1 MTRLPLLDRLIRFSL
16 EHRVL
21 VLASAALLLVLGA
34 FWVFTVPVDI
44 FPDLSAPSVTVVTE
58 APGMAPEEVEALVT
72 FPIESAVNG
81 ATGIRRLRSVSAD
94 GLSVLWVEFEWG
106 TEIYRA
112 RQVVTERLQ
121 RVELPEHV
129 ERPELGPIS
138 SIMGEITFIALTSE
152 QVPPMDLRRIAE
164 TMVRRNLLA
173 IPGVSQVVPIG
184 GEVRELQITVRPE
197 ALAQHGVALD
207 EVLTA
212 AALSS
217 RSPAAGFHVEGGQEY
232 LVRGLGRARQPEE
245 VAAAVVRTH
254 DGAPIRIGDLANVA
268 WGPEPQRGTAS
279 YRAQPAVILSVQ
291 KQPGANT
298 LRSHPADRSGSGAP
312 GGRASG
318 GRHHRERK
326 FPPGR
331 LHLDRDPQRHGG
343 AARRR
348 DPRGR
353 HPVPVPRKLAHD
365 AHLGPGH
372 SAVADRRRAGG
383 VARRRHHQH
392 HDPRRAHH
400 RDRRAGRRRHHRR
413 RERVSPP
420 AARERQT
427 RGPAPLVARG
437 GLGRLVR
444 GAQGDRVRHSHHRAG
459 VPAASRPPRDRGPPA
474 APARDRVRR
483 GDRCVAPGVVD
494 PYPGALLPAAAA
506 SRGAPRA

>member
-121 RVELPEHV
+121 RVELPVHV

-138 SIMGEITFIALTSE
+138 SIMGEITFIALTSDR
-152 QVPPMDLRRIAE
+152 VPPMDLRRIAE

-184 GEVRELQITVRPE
+184 GEVQELQITLRPE
-197 ALAQHGVALD
+197 ALAQYGVALD

-245 VAAAVVRTH
+245 VAAAVVRTR

-279 YRAQPAVILSVQ
+279 YRAKPAVILSVQ

-298 LRSHPADRSGSGAP
+298 LRLTQQIDQALERLTAALP
-312 GGRASG
+312 G
-318 GRHHRERK
+318 GRHHREGEL
-326 FPPGR
+326 PPGR
-331 LHLDRDPQRHGG
+331 LHLDRGPQRHGG

-348 DPRGR
+348 DPRRR
-353 HPVPVPRKLAHD
+353 HLVPVPRKLAHD
-365 AHLGPGH
+365 AHLGAGH
-372 SAVADRRRAGG
+372 SAVAARRRAGG

-400 RDRRAGRRRHHRR
+400 RDRRAGR
-413 RERVSPP
+413 
-420 AARERQT
+420 
-427 RGPAPLVARG
+427 
-437 GLGRLVR
+437 
-444 GAQGDRVRHSHHRAG
+444 
-459 VPAASRPPRDRGPPA
+459 
-474 APARDRVRR
+474 
-483 GDRCVAPGVVD
+483 
-494 PYPGALLPAAAA
+494 
-506 SRGAPRA
+506 